1 MRDPLPVPRT
11 GDPMRASWGAG
22 VATRLNELCGMAAP
36 GSLAR
41 DGLTGLGSEPLP
53 VNRRDRKAAAPRTP
67 YWSFACTE
75 DPDTHERTGGWFN
88 CRLQIGYDRFP
99 KDSDIQGL
107 DSCED
112 GEYYVEVNTLTDAAE
127 VKCVELD
134 AAVPTTDVAQSL
146 VRIPIGRVEDA
157 KLSGKPIDI
166 IPVVYKYV

>member
-1 MRDPLPVPRT
+1 METPRELSS
-11 GDPMRASWGAG
+11 GDRLGATWLNRLVRFVRSQRINDGPGYRVKRGPNG
-22 VATRLNELCGMAAP
+22 VTLSFDTPKAVAA
-36 GSLAR
+36 A
-41 DGLTGLGSEPLP
+41 
-53 VNRRDRKAAAPRTP
+53 AAAPRTP

-134 AAVPTTDVAQSL
+134 AAVPTTDAARSL